1 MVKCQ
6 TEKPLKSL
14 QKGQMAEAGSSVA
27 KKSQSEL

>member
-1 MVKCQ
+1 MPE

-27 KKSQSEL
+27 KRSQSEL